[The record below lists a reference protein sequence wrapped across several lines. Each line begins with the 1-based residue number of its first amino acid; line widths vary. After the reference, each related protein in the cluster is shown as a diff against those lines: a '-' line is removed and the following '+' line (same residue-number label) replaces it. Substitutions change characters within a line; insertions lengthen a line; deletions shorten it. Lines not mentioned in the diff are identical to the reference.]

1 MSALRPVLITA
12 SPELATRAEKCGVGR
27 IMVDLERN
35 GKFERQKFRDT
46 WISKHRMEDV
56 APVARA
62 VSSADVMVRIN
73 PLYDGSGEEIDA
85 AIAAGADCIM
95 LPMFTTLSEVETV
108 GALIAG
114 RSGFVPLVETGD
126 AMKIIAEV
134 AALDAVTEVFIGL
147 NDLHI
152 SLCLDF
158 MFEPLADGM
167 LDDACAALRAIGK
180 PFGFGGIARVGE
192 GDLPAEFIV
201 REHARLGST
210 RVNLSRTFARDGL
223 GGELER
229 ELSLL
234 LDLYDTAR
242 AASQAEQDAN
252 RAETA
257 KRIEQLVGRIRASRV
272 TTA

>member
-12 SPELATRAEKCGVGR
+12 SPELAARAEKCGVGR
-27 IMVDLERN
+27 IMVDLERM

-46 WISKHRMEDV
+46 WISKHRMEDI

-62 VSSADVMVRIN
+62 VSQADVMVRIN

-85 AIAAGADCIM
+85 AIDAGADCIM
-95 LPMFTTLSEVETV
+95 LPMFTTLGEVEAV
-108 GALIAG
+108 GDLIAG
-114 RSGFVPLVETGD
+114 RCGFVPLVETGA
-126 AMKIIAEV
+126 AMEVIAGV
-134 AALDAVTEVFIGL
+134 AAQDAVTEVFIGL

-152 SLCLDF
+152 SLGLDF

-167 LDDACAALRAIGK
+167 LDDACAALRATGK

-210 RVNLSRTFARDGL
+210 RVNLSRTFAREGL
-223 GGELER
+223 GGELES
-229 ELSLL
+229 ELARLL
-234 LDLYDTAR
+234 ALYD
-242 AASQAEQDAN
+242 AAADASPAEQAGN

-257 KRIEQLVGRIRASRV
+257 ARISGIVEAIRARREA
-272 TTA
+272 TA